1 MPFTRE
7 DLERITVRHGLGTKT
22 LAQMNDNQFMAWLRG
37 HGAHGNIGVVQTAP
51 GHVEIPM
58 EERVRALNELE
69 QQGFYIEE
77 VMGTPPA
84 EQRMDPELRKR
95 ALQHLAALDEHL
107 QELDALIAQMG
118 EVDPRVNLRASV
130 HGANE
135 LIQLMKGAIQHAP

>member
-51 GHVEIPM
+51 GHVEIPI

-69 QQGFYIEE
+69 QAGFYIED
-77 VMGTPPA
+77 VMGTPPQ
-84 EQRMDPELRKR
+84 EQRLDAEVRRR
-95 ALQHLAALDEHL
+95 ALEHLAALGEHL
-107 QELDALIAQMG
+107 QDLDALIAEMG
-118 EVDPRVNLRASV
+118 EVDPRVNLRMSV
-130 HGANE
+130 HGAIE
-135 LIQLMKGAIQHAP
+135 LVELMRGAIQHAP